1 MNAYSMLGQGNFLM
15 ANKHIAKET
24 SLNAAILLADLLSKR
39 EYFII
44 NKDLS
49 RNDWFF
55 NTADNIE
62 LDTTLTKHQQT
73 KALKQLKEAGF
84 IDYNNKTVGNKRQ
97 FLIFDVCLVSFL
109 SGSNDGVKSQKLKKR
124 SLEVKKAEARIEKS
138 GSSYNKSI
146 EQEQKNKNKL
156 ITTETKNKIPVD
168 VAFNLVANGATIHKS
183 QVTEETYNSLFS
195 VYGVDEHGNIDNTPK
210 QNRT

>member
-1 MNAYSMLGQGNFLM
+1 MLGQGNFLM
-15 ANKHIAKET
+15 ANKYIAKET

-84 IDYNNKTVGNKRQ
+84 IDYNNKTVGNKRH
-97 FLIFDVCLVSFL
+97 F
-109 SGSNDGVKSQKLKKR
+109 
-124 SLEVKKAEARIEKS
+124 
-138 GSSYNKSI
+138 
-146 EQEQKNKNKL
+146 
-156 ITTETKNKIPVD
+156 
-168 VAFNLVANGATIHKS
+168 
-183 QVTEETYNSLFS
+183 
-195 VYGVDEHGNIDNTPK
+195 
-210 QNRT
+210 